1 MNIVEHLRK
10 TALEDIFNIPTFQR
24 CWAVWMSIINNKL

>member
-24 CWAVWMSIINNKL
+24 CWAVCRTNINQLT